1 MKNKK
6 NKLSIN
12 KFHFNDNGLLRKIRS
27 KAAPVNPELVK
38 AGKAAAKKTSGKPQP
53 KSILSKLPARRLR
66 RLIEE

>member
-38 AGKAAAKKTSGKPQP
+38 TSGKPQP